1 MNLNFD
7 AVRREVF
14 RSAQK
19 LVAER
24 IFGDMPSVDTGISCE
39 FPPSLSGYL
48 PYRSFDEVRQ
58 LYVQDATVGLVLE
71 LIPLLGVTDAQHAL
85 LAQVFNDA
93 LPDGAHVQIINY
105 ASPRTGHIVDSWA
118 RSRSAGGEIFEELAR
133 HRRQHLMNGIWTSFS
148 KSAPFSMRDYRV
160 ILAIEVRG
168 DVSGPAG
175 DALAELREV
184 IKGTLASMGG
194 AAFTLMPDQL
204 LSFCAAVLNPT
215 SSTVYDSIPYDREDW
230 LNQQI
235 VRRDTTVTQY
245 RDRLVATTAYAGDG
259 YDQDLLPKGSRRER
273 WEFRAFSPV
282 RYPENASQA
291 VVARLIGDFFNNQL
305 QNIGS
310 NLTVLY
316 FSPMTLDES
325 KTTVEMKTM
334 RTSQQASSPTAKF
347 FPAIQRAADDW
358 TAANQAVS
366 MGAKLCHMGMFAISI
381 TPLQDADR
389 AERQLRAV
397 WGGAGFELSR
407 SDVLHLQTLL
417 AALPL
422 TMGDGLADDYKA
434 HKRLRRMPT
443 SCMAMLAPFQ
453 GEFRGFQRPDML
465 FLGRR
470 GQPFFFSP
478 FSNEEE
484 GMGGGNHNVS
494 VIGASGS
501 GKSVLMQEMAGG
513 LRGRGAD
520 VIVLDDGYSF
530 RNTCK
535 IQGGQFIEFNLSSDL
550 NINPFSLV
558 DYQEADLDEE
568 YRSESINAL
577 KYTVLQMAK
586 GDDLYLKEEL
596 GMIERAVVEVFET
609 KRAEGGIEDVALYLE
624 AHFGDPGRAMAIAM
638 EPYRLRG
645 SYGKLYNGQANLEI
659 SSPFTVFELSP
670 LESKKDLRAVVIL
683 SLLMVIRQRM
693 KHGGRARK
701 KALFIDEAWQLLGDG
716 AAGPF
721 IEGFARRCRK
731 EGGALITGTQSL
743 EDYQRTAGGRAC
755 IQNSE
760 WNIILKLKPES
771 VDAFANEGILRASE
785 AELELIRSLF
795 TSQGEYSEAYIRGAG
810 TKFIGRLVLD
820 PYSLA
825 LYSTKP
831 EVLDAIERLVSAG
844 YSAKEAVRSV
854 AFKVPIETHWS
865 KAQIRQAELLMGD
878 GELKPFIERYGAM
891 SSRERRIFAHRLFGE
906 LEGNDAQASL

>member
-1 MNLNFD
+1 MKLNLE

-14 RSAQK
+14 SAAQR
-19 LVAER
+19 LIAEK
-24 IFGDMPSVDTGISCE
+24 IFGDMPSVDTGISRE
-39 FPPSLSGYL
+39 FPPALSAYL
-48 PYRSFDEVRQ
+48 PYRSFDDVRQ
-58 LYVQDATVGLVLE
+58 LYVQETTVGLVLE
-71 LIPLLGVTDAQHAL
+71 LTPLLGATEAQHSL
-85 LAQVFNDA
+85 LAQVFNDG
-93 LPDGAHVQIINY
+93 LPGGAHVQIINF
-105 ASPRTGHIVDSWA
+105 ASPRCGYVTDAWA
-118 RSRSAGGEIFEELAR
+118 RSRSAGGEIFDELAR
-133 HRRQHLMNGIWTSFS
+133 HRRKHLIDGVWNSFS

-160 ILAIEVRG
+160 ILAVELKG
-168 DVSGPAG
+168 DVAGRAG
-175 DALAELREV
+175 DQLSELREV
-184 IKGTLASMGG
+184 IRGTLASMGG
-194 AAFTLMPDQL
+194 AAYTLTPDQL
-204 LSFCAAVLNPT
+204 LSFCSAILNPT
-215 SSTVYDSIPYDREDW
+215 SSMDYDRLVYDRERW
-230 LNQQI
+230 LNEQI
-235 VRRDTTVTQY
+235 VRQDTTITQY
-245 RDRLVATTAYAGDG
+245 RDRLVATTACPGDA
-259 YDQDLLPKGSRRER
+259 YDHALISSDARREQ
-273 WEFRAFSPV
+273 WELRAFSPV
-282 RYPENASQA
+282 RYPENSSQA
-291 VVARLIGDFFNNQL
+291 IVSRLIGDFFNNQL
-305 QNIGS
+305 QTVGS
-310 NLTVLY
+310 TLTVLY
-316 FSPMTLDES
+316 FAPMSLDDS

-358 TAANQAVS
+358 AAANQAVS
-366 MGAKLCHMGMFAISI
+366 MGAKLCHMGMFAIS
-381 TPLQDADR
+381 TTSVPEADR

-397 WGGAGFELSR
+397 WGGAGFELGR

-422 TMGDGLADDYKA
+422 TMGDGLGDDFKT

-453 GEFRGFQRPDML
+453 GEFRGLQRPDML

-478 FSNEEE
+478 FANEDE
-484 GMGGGNHNVS
+484 GMGGGNHNAS

-501 GKSVLMQEMAGG
+501 GKSVLLQEMAAG
-513 LRGRGAD
+513 LRGSGAD
-520 VIVLDDGYSF
+520 VMVLDDGYSF

-535 IQGGQFIEFNLSSDL
+535 IQGGQFIEFSLASNL

-558 DYQEADLDEE
+558 DYDEAGMDEE
-568 YRSESINAL
+568 YKTDSVNAI

-586 GDDLYLKEEL
+586 GEDSYLKEEL
-596 GMIERAVVEVFET
+596 GMIERAVIEVFDT
-609 KRAEGGIEDVALYLE
+609 KGVEGDIEDVAVYLE
-624 AHFGDPGRAMAIAM
+624 THFGEPGRGMAIAM
-638 EPYRLRG
+638 APYRLRG
-645 SYGKLYNGQANLEI
+645 SYGKLYNGRANLEI
-659 SSPFTVFELSP
+659 DNPFTVFELSP

-693 KHGGRARK
+693 KLGGRARK

-771 VDAFANEGILRASE
+771 VDAFASEGILRASE

-795 TSQGEYSEAYIRGAG
+795 TSQGEYSEAYVRGAG

-820 PYSLA
+820 PYSLT

-831 EVLDAIERLVSAG
+831 EVLDAVERLMAAG
-844 YSAKEAVRSV
+844 QSAKEAVRAV
-854 AFKVPIETHWS
+854 AFRQATPVTWS
-865 KAQIRQAELLMGD
+865 REQIAQAELLMGD
-878 GELKPFIERYGAM
+878 GELKPFIARYGAM
-891 SSRERRIFAHRLFGE
+891 TSRERRIFAHRLFNETGDSYVAAAE
-906 LEGNDAQASL
+906 